1 MPLDGGSRFEAIA
14 QKRLQV
20 STEQLQEKHKA
31 NARAAQQR
39 AALERTHAKTVAQKG
54 VAAFTDASKQGAPEG
69 APELMALKKLQERA
83 HQQAERRKLQ
93 ADEEYWSVIDR
104 LVGRKWKS
112 SGMLLQTTTGSIL
125 VAMRERHEELSCREH
140 LFLFLNEP
148 ASGRFAYWFG
158 RLMQLLLI
166 ASTLSATYETVGFV
180 NQVTGPDIWIMLKLG
195 FNAIFTVEAILRII
209 SFIPIRVIHHST
221 LVWLDIITVLP
232 VYLRTPSPSPPTP
245 TPQSPRLSS
254 PSPPAHL
261 SPFPSLASHRPLPL
275 SQVDDLRGLPLKA
288 GRRHHDTRH

>member
-1 MPLDGGSRFEAIA
+1 
-14 QKRLQV
+14 
-20 STEQLQEKHKA
+20 
-31 NARAAQQR
+31 
-39 AALERTHAKTVAQKG
+39 
-54 VAAFTDASKQGAPEG
+54 
-69 APELMALKKLQERA
+69 
-83 HQQAERRKLQ
+83 
-93 ADEEYWSVIDR
+93 
-104 LVGRKWKS
+104 
-112 SGMLLQTTTGSIL
+112 
-125 VAMRERHEELSCREH
+125 MRERHEELSCREH

-232 VYLRTPSPSPPTP
+232 VYLRTPSPFPPP
-245 TPQSPRLSS
+245 GPLSPRL
-254 PSPPAHL
+254 
-261 SPFPSLASHRPLPL
+261 FPLP
-275 SQVDDLRGLPLKA
+275 VRA
-288 GRRHHDTRH
+288 Y